1 MILLM
6 ITVSFLI
13 GFITGLFTIAAYLT
27 KKETNHFI
35 KISEQEIMC
44 YSSILNKEV
53 KQNIN

>member
-1 MILLM
+1 MTLLI
-6 ITVSFLI
+6 ITLSFLI
-13 GFITGLFTIAAYLT
+13 GFITGLFTLASYLT
-27 KKETNHFI
+27 KRETNHFI